1 MYFLYSFLTAAAM
14 LLLLPYFIIQG
25 LRHGKYLHSI
35 PERLGWLS
43 ASLHARDANA
53 AGAIWIHA
61 VSVGEALAALPLAR
75 RLKERFPERRLVVS
89 TTTATG
95 QRLAG
100 EARDGAYTVF
110 YFPLDWGIPVRRALR
125 AVRPSLV
132 VILETEI
139 WPNFLREARRGS
151 GAVGVGNGRISGA
164 FFRRYQRALRFF
176 RGVLRGF
183 LARVLADSSLFLM
196 QSEEDARRLR
206 ELGAPA
212 ERVVVAGNLKYDLAP
227 ASSSP
232 IVTWLEGEL
241 RRQDRGPVIVAGS
254 VTEGEESLVLIAFG
268 ISQGQWR
275 RALLVLAPRKPER
288 FDVAARLIEESHRKL
303 LRRSRISLD
312 GAVSSSLDED
322 VSVILLDSVGELAG
336 LYRLAGDVLGGGL
349 VGRRHVRT
357 PG

>member
-35 PERLGWLS
+35 PERLGWLA

-61 VSVGEALAALPLAR
+61 VSVGEAVAALPLAR

-95 QRLAG
+95 QRLAR
-100 EARDGAYTVF
+100 ERMDFADAVF

-125 AVRPSLV
+125 AVRHSLV

-139 WPNFLREARRGS
+139 WPNFLREARRAS
-151 GAVGVGNGRISGA
+151 VPVVFVNGRISA
-164 FFRRYQRALRFF
+164 RSFRRYQRALRFF

-196 QSEEDARRLR
+196 QSEERSEERRVGK
-206 ELGAPA
+206 EC
-212 ERVVVAGNLKYDLAP
+212 
-227 ASSSP
+227 
-232 IVTWLEGEL
+232 
-241 RRQDRGPVIVAGS
+241 
-254 VTEGEESLVLIAFG
+254 
-268 ISQGQWR
+268 
-275 RALLVLAPRKPER
+275 
-288 FDVAARLIEESHRKL
+288 
-303 LRRSRISLD
+303 RSRWSP
-312 GAVSSSLDED
+312 
-322 VSVILLDSVGELAG
+322 
-336 LYRLAGDVLGGGL
+336 Y
-349 VGRRHVRT
+349 H
-357 PG
+357 